1 MIILSNVIRCYQKL
15 SERKITLKR
24 LNPKEVA
31 KRLGVS
37 VVTLRRWDKKGILKA
52 HRTLTNRYYYTE
64 EQINQLDEDKNDHIE
79 IHIQKKPNLGHLNKD
94 GTITLDSDMC
104 SGTYNLGINYVFSDA
119 VTFHDQTE
127 TTIKHVPAKLTIDEK
142 LKEGQNTVIQLD
154 LSKAAYQT
162 IQKADRMHLLD
173 CSEIEYFE
181 LEHKVFGNNSQ
192 KEGE

>member
-1 MIILSNVIRCYQKL
+1 MLSDVIKQYQKL
-15 SERKITLKR
+15 SERRIALKR
-24 LNPKEVA
+24 LSPKEVA

-37 VVTLRRWDKKGILKA
+37 VVTLRRWDKKGVLKA

-64 EQINQLDEDKNDHIE
+64 EQIAQLDEDKNDHFQFF
-79 IHIQKKPNLGHLNKD
+79 IQKKSNLAHLNGD

-104 SGTYNLGINYVFSDA
+104 SGTYNLGTNYVFTDA
-119 VTFHDQTE
+119 ITFHGQTK

-142 LKEGQNTVIQLD
+142 LKEGQKTTVSLD